1 MGQNATC
8 KESKR
13 KNFGDVLAHHH
24 GVVTLEGVRVAACKY
39 FYKYYTAFVLAV
51 AYVCVSWIVQAHLQ
65 ISY

>member
-24 GVVTLEGVRVAACKY
+24 GVVTLEGVRVAACNI
-39 FYKYYTAFVLAV
+39 FTNITLLLSLLLIMFVSAG
-51 AYVCVSWIVQAHLQ
+51 
-65 ISY
+65 